1 MRDSFNSRHRSSFK
15 KAAPAVRPQ
24 GQRWIPAP
32 ALSHRARSGDA
43 ARTSFPLCLVCD
55 EWARDGREEQGR
67 GADDVEDLARQFEAN
82 SALLK
87 ELDDS
92 ARLSGDRQ
100 RLRVMRRLWEM
111 DGGTSGQKLQ
121 KWHDILKAEASL
133 VPTGARVR
141 SPDGKPRRR
150 HENKGE
156 RSSGRTRRR
165 SAKAARKAED
175 GKEETA
181 KKTEIDH
188 KNLTESMSAK
198 MVEKDGIGDKINR
211 EELLECLELIERSMA
226 SSVNDEAPPA
236 AKRKEAAKEKKDKS
250 GKRVAAAAANTE
262 NDSTDVSQSLR
273 DEAADNSGD
282 EGRKTES
289 DFFIEVIIDELKKEN
304 RDLKFDLMAR
314 ERQLEKAAEKVKE
327 VLDENARLA
336 KKLDKAVARAQDQ
349 TEAFAAEARA
359 KEQEHANQ
367 VGALEE
373 RMKRLECREGA
384 GEVDRRRA
392 EGMEEGMAVAE
403 ELRLRLAESERKN
416 ANLEKYVDEM
426 KRSYEAVF
434 GDAHAAQE
442 KGLEESTQDGN

>member
-15 KAAPAVRPQ
+15 KAAATARPQ

-43 ARTSFPLCLVCD
+43 PRTSFPLCLVCD
-55 EWARDGREEQGR
+55 EWARDGREERGR
-67 GADDVEDLARQFEAN
+67 GADDAEDLARQFEAN

-133 VPTGARVR
+133 VPTGTRVR

-156 RSSGRTRRR
+156 RSNGRKRR

-175 GKEETA
+175 GKEETE
-181 KKTEIDH
+181 KKTEIDQ

-250 GKRVAAAAANTE
+250 GKRVAATAAAAE

-349 TEAFAAEARA
+349 AEVFVAEARA
-359 KEQEHANQ
+359 KDQEHANK

-373 RMKRLECREGA
+373 RIKRLECREGA
-384 GEVDRRRA
+384 VEVDRRRA

-434 GDAHAAQE
+434 GDAQAAQG
-442 KGLEESTQDGN
+442 KGLEESTRDGS

>member
-1 MRDSFNSRHRSSFK
+1 MKDSFNSRHRCSFK
-15 KAAPAVRPQ
+15 KAIATRPS

-32 ALSHRARSGDA
+32 ALSQRANSKDA
-43 ARTSFPLCLVCD
+43 PRTSFPLCLVCD
-55 EWARDGREEQGR
+55 EWARGERGRADNAEE
-67 GADDVEDLARQFEAN
+67 LARQFEAN

-87 ELDDS
+87 ELDDT

-121 KWHDILKAEASL
+121 KWHDILKAEATFVHSP
-133 VPTGARVR
+133 VVKDK
-141 SPDGKPRRR
+141 SPDDADGKSRRK
-150 HENKGE
+150 HEKRE
-156 RSSGRTRRR
+156 RSSRRR
-165 SAKAARKAED
+165 KRGAQAEQSQQRPARRIEDSKGETNKKAE
-175 GKEETA
+175 
-181 KKTEIDH
+181 IDQ
-188 KNLTESMSAK
+188 KNLTESIGAK

-226 SSVNDEAPPA
+226 SSINDEAPAPIA
-236 AKRKEAAKEKKDKS
+236 TRKEAARKKEKS
-250 GKRVAAAAANTE
+250 GKRVTAAAADE

-273 DEAADNSGD
+273 DEAADNGD

-314 ERQLEKAAEKVKE
+314 EKQLEKAAEKVKE
-327 VLDENARLA
+327 VLDENAKLA
-336 KKLDKAVARAQDQ
+336 KKLDKAVARVQDQ
-349 TEAFAAEARA
+349 AEAFTVEVRA
-359 KEQEHANQ
+359 KDEEHEST

-373 RMKRLECREGA
+373 RIKRLEHLALA
-384 GEVDRRRA
+384 GPGDVDRRKV

-416 ANLEKYVDEM
+416 SNLEKYVDEM
-426 KRSYEAVF
+426 KKSYEAVF
-434 GDAHAAQE
+434 GNANSAQRN
-442 KGLEESTQDGN
+442 GPEE